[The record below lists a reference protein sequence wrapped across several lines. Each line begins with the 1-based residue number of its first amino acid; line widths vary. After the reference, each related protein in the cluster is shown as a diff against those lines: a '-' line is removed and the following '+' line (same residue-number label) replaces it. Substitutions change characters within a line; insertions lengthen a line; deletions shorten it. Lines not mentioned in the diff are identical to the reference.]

1 MITGSSLSVAPTPA
15 CGPSAIV
22 TEVGRPLRFFTG
34 LAGFGVREL
43 CGTTAAAARLSTFA
57 PNRSDLITDSTART
71 NIHNRARNPSL
82 IRVRV
87 SSDMEGQSPP
97 AARRL
102 GHRLVRET
110 QRHGRVA
117 DPHGGALHQLGLGR
131 PSAGPP
137 GALGGNE
144 GAPHHPATHRAL
156 RPQTD
161 ARVPPG

>member
-1 MITGSSLSVAPTPA
+1 MITGSSTRVAPTPA

-22 TEVGRPLRFFTG
+22 TDPGRPLRFFTG
-34 LAGFGVREL
+34 LAAFGVRAL
-43 CGTTAAAARLSTFA
+43 GGAAAAAARPSTFA

-87 SSDMEGQSPP
+87 SSDMEDQSPP

-110 QRHGRVA
+110 QRHGRVP
-117 DPHGGALHQLGLGR
+117 DPHGRAVAQLGLGR
-131 PSAGPP
+131 TASVHQGAVGGP
-137 GALGGNE
+137 
-144 GAPHHPATHRAL
+144 
-156 RPQTD
+156 QVD
-161 ARVPPG
+161 

>member
-1 MITGSSLSVAPTPA
+1 MITGSSTSDAPTPA

-22 TEVGRPLRFFTG
+22 SDPGRPLRFLTG
-34 LAGFGVREL
+34 FEVFGVREF
-43 CGTTAAAARLSTFA
+43 CGTAAAAARLSTFA

-71 NIHNRARNPSL
+71 NIHSRARNPSL

-110 QRHGRVA
+110 QRHRRVTDPDGRAVR
-117 DPHGGALHQLGLGR
+117 QLGLRGT
-131 PSAGPP
+131 AAVHQ
-137 GALGGNE
+137 GAVGGAE
-144 GAPHHPATHRAL
+144 V
-156 RPQTD
+156 D
-161 ARVPPG
+161 

>member
-34 LAGFGVREL
+34 FAGFGVREL

-117 DPHGGALHQLGLGR
+117 DPHGGAVHELGL
-131 PSAGPP
+131 AGPP
-137 GALGGNE
+137 AVHQRAVGGAE
-144 GAPHHPATHRAL
+144 VDQHHPDTARAL
-156 RPQTD
+156 RHQPD
-161 ARVPPG
+161 